1 MNMGDRC
8 GGLGVHGDDGH
19 TLGDPGCI
27 ARPVK
32 MSNNATATF
41 DESKVK
47 LVFCA
52 KMECD
57 TKPYDCYCCWNE
69 RPESLCYDTMRE
81 CRAKCPHCDPVC
93 PP

>member
-1 MNMGDRC
+1 MTAILLVILVG
-8 GGLGVHGDDGH
+8 
-19 TLGDPGCI
+19 T
-27 ARPVK
+27 ARSHAYSLRK